1 MREYLVTGV
10 MSGSSLDGVD
20 LALCRFLYDIR
31 TAKIMDWSIVAGET
45 IPFPASW
52 KETLKTISTSTASDL
67 MAAHAGL
74 GHFIGEEVAAFH
86 QRIGCVP
93 DYVASHG
100 HTVFHEPNAPAP
112 FTTQIGD
119 GAAIAVACNLPVIC
133 DFRSTDIAA
142 GGQGA
147 PMAPLA
153 DLHLFPE
160 FEGWLNIGGITNISL
175 RSDDGTILAFDICGA
190 NQILNALAAE
200 AGQDMDRD
208 GAMAATGKVNE
219 ALLDL
224 AAADPWLRQPGP
236 RSLSNQQV
244 QQGPVDLFC
253 KYPALL
259 EDRLA
264 TAVAYISQEIVFALP
279 LEAGT
284 SPRLLATGG
293 GVYNKTLF
301 TSIVKLAAA
310 KGWTV
315 EKPADLIISYKEG
328 LLIALAG
335 LFRILSRPNFI
346 ATATGAHTDVCG
358 GAVYLPGKKY
368 LR

>member
-1 MREYLVTGV
+1 VREYLVTGV

-45 IPFPASW
+45 IPFPTSW
-52 KETLKTISTSTASDL
+52 KETLKTISTSTSSDL

-74 GHFIGEEVAAFH
+74 GRFIGEEVAAFH
-86 QRIGCVP
+86 ERIGRVP

-100 HTVFHEPNAPAP
+100 HTVFHEPNSPAP

-219 ALLDL
+219 ALLEL

-253 KYPALL
+253 RYPAPL

-264 TAVAYISQEIVFALP
+264 TAVAYISQEISFALP

-284 SPRLLATGG
+284 CPRLLVTGG

-301 TSIVKLAAA
+301 TSIVKLAVAL
-310 KGWTV
+310 GWTV

>member
-1 MREYLVTGV
+1 

-20 LALCRFLYDIR
+20 LALCRFVFDIR
-31 TAKIMDWSIVAGET
+31 QNRVIDWSLVAGET
-45 IPFPASW
+45 IPFSDDW
-52 KETLKTISTSTASDL
+52 KKRLKTISTGSAFEI
-67 MAAHAGL
+67 MAAHTDL
-74 GHFIGEEVAAFH
+74 GRLIGTQVASFH
-86 QRIGCVP
+86 QRIGRVP
-93 DYVASHG
+93 DYVAMHG
-100 HTVFHEPNAPAP
+100 HTVFHEPNATTP

-119 GAAIAVACNLPVIC
+119 GAAIAASCNLPVIC
-133 DFRSTDIAA
+133 DFRSADIAA

-153 DLHLFPE
+153 DMHLFPE
-160 FEGWLNIGGITNISL
+160 YDGWLNIGGIANITL
-175 RSDDGTILAFDICGA
+175 RAADGILQARDLCGA

-208 GAMAATGKVNE
+208 GAMAATGKVHE

-244 QQGPVDLFC
+244 QKGPVDLFC
-253 KYPALL
+253 GYPAPL

-264 TAVAYISQEIVFALP
+264 TAVAYISQEIAFALP

-284 SPRLLATGG
+284 CPRLLVTGG

-301 TSIVKLAAA
+301 TSIVQLAAA

-335 LFRILSRPNFI
+335 LYRILGRPNFI
-346 ATATGAHTDVCG
+346 ATATGAQEDVCG